1 MSNIVRIGLI
11 GLGNIG
17 SHHASYIDTLT
28 RCKLAAVSDSNEQRL
43 ADYPKIAKFTDPEK
57 MMLSGEIDAVII
69 ATPHYAHTPI
79 AISALKNGLHV
90 LTEKP
95 LGVHKADCDRML
107 AAHAGTGLVFGVM
120 FQLRAHPL
128 YTKVKQLIANGD
140 LGDIIRVNWTVTD
153 WFRSEEYYASG
164 DWRATWKGEGGGVL
178 LNQCPHQLDLF
189 QWYFGMPRR
198 IRGFCGFGTRHNIEV
213 EDQVTAYMEYD
224 NGSTA
229 VFITSTGEAPGT
241 NRLEIA
247 AERGR
252 LVVENNC
259 ISFSR
264 NEITAREAL
273 ETGGAFDAPPVW
285 EIKIP
290 TAAPAGSLHP
300 ETIQNFVD
308 AILDG
313 TPVAAPASE
322 AANSVELANAMV
334 YSTLTNSVIDIPM
347 DAAGYE
353 STLNVLIANSSHQ
366 KKAKPP
372 TRKVDVTKSFK

>member
-1 MSNIVRIGLI
+1 MSNTVRIGLI

-17 SHHASYIDTLT
+17 SLHASYLDSLE
-28 RCKLAAVSDSNEQRL
+28 RCKLAAVADSNEKRL
-43 ADYPKIAKFTDPEK
+43 ADFGSIARFTNPQE
-57 MMLSGEIDAVII
+57 LISSGQVDAVIV
-69 ATPHYAHTPI
+69 ATPHYAHTPLAI
-79 AISALKNGLHV
+79 AALKQGLHV
-90 LTEKP
+90 LCEKP
-95 LGVHKADCDRML
+95 LGVHKADCERML

-128 YTKVKQLIANGD
+128 YTKVKQLISNGD

-153 WFRSEEYYASG
+153 WFRSEQYYASG
-164 DWRATWKGEGGGVL
+164 DWRATWKGEGGGAL

-189 QWYFGMPRR
+189 QWYFGMPKRL
-198 IRGFCGFGTRHNIEV
+198 RGFCGFGTRHNIEV
-213 EDQVTAYMEYD
+213 EDQVTAYMEYE

-247 AERGR
+247 AERGK

-264 NEITAREAL
+264 NEITVREAL
-273 ETGGAFDAPPVW
+273 DTYGVFGAPPVW
-285 EIKIP
+285 DIKIP
-290 TAAPAGSLHP
+290 TIAPTGSLHS
-300 ETIQNFVD
+300 EATQDFVN
-308 AILDG
+308 AVLDG

-322 AANSVELANAMV
+322 AVNSVELANAIV

-353 STLNVLIANSSHQ
+353 SALNVLIANSRHE
-366 KKAKPP
+366 KKTKQPAA
-372 TRKVDVTKSFK
+372 KVDVRKSFK